1 MLNLHHPAS
10 EFACS
15 FAGSVFMAP
24 SLSKIDVGRYSVYR
38 VRFSTRC
45 GTVRIYIGHTA
56 CMDIRR
62 VYHHTKPPAWLRC
75 KSKEHELEYK
85 ILEAN
90 IPNRETAIALEAL
103 HAARAIAA
111 EPEIARGGPWAK
123 PTLKAEWKD
132 EIDSASRIRSLLKL
146 QELGDQNREGPLCRH
161 LKDLEFLPAKR
172 DALVCRGAVVRRIRR
187 KSSGTNGN
195 ICRRRQRRRGVVKDY
210 RRSHRGVNYEER
222 RAVEQQNR
230 APRPRSSRRR

>member
-1 MLNLHHPAS
+1 MPW
-10 EFACS
+10 
-15 FAGSVFMAP
+15 GSQELISGFM
-24 SLSKIDVGRYSVYR
+24 SLTETIPRSLLSDVG
-38 VRFSTRC
+38 
-45 GTVRIYIGHTA
+45 HTT

-62 VYHHTKPPAWLRC
+62 VYHHTKPTAWLRC
-75 KSKEHELEYK
+75 KSKEHKLEYK

-161 LKDLEFLPAKR
+161 VKDLEFLPAKR
-172 DALVCRGAVVRRIRR
+172 GALVSRGAVVRRIRR

-195 ICRRRQRRRGVVKDY
+195 ICRRRQRRRWGGKRLQALTP
-210 RRSHRGVNYEER
+210 RRELRGE
-222 RAVEQQNR
+222 RAV
-230 APRPRSSRRR
+230 